1 MASTLEKI
9 KTLLSTKEESKETK
23 LYAEAVLDDGRIL
36 ATEDDKMEV
45 GSVVFVAGEDGETE
59 AVAEGEYS
67 LEDGTKIVI
76 DSDSKITQIGDEEAE
91 EETEETVEAE
101 EEDEAKDLGKKY
113 KDMEKRIK
121 ELEKAVYG
129 EKEEKEEMAENTV
142 KESPVEEKIEMSK
155 DMINSLVEEVEHLKS
170 QIVELEKQ
178 PGAEGFKHNPE
189 TTTKKERPNLAKM
202 STKDRVA
209 FFINNK

>member
-36 ATEDDKMEV
+36 ATEDDKMQV
-45 GSVVFVAGEDGETE
+45 GSVVFVVGEDGETE
-59 AVAEGEYS
+59 AVAEGEYT
-67 LEDGTKIVI
+67 LEDGTKII
-76 DSDSKITQIGDEEAE
+76 IGSDSAITQIGEEEVE
-91 EETEETVEAE
+91 EETEETE
-101 EEDEAKDLGKKY
+101 EEDDSEDLGKRY
-113 KDMEKRIK
+113 KEMESRVK
-121 ELEKAVYG
+121 ELEKAVFG
-129 EKEEKEEMAENTV
+129 DKEEM
-142 KESPVEEKIEMSK
+142 KEEAPVEEKVEMSK

-189 TTTKKERPNLAKM
+189 TTTRKERPNLAKM

>member
-45 GSVVFVAGEDGETE
+45 GSVVFVVGEDGETE
-59 AVAEGEYS
+59 AVAEGEYT
-67 LEDGTKIVI
+67 LEDGTKIMI
-76 DSDSKITQIGDEEAE
+76 GSDSAITQIGEEEVEEETEETEEEDDSEDLGKRYKEMESRVKELEKAVFGDKE
-91 EETEETVEAE
+91 EMKEETEETVE
-101 EEDEAKDLGKKY
+101 EAST
-113 KDMEKRIK
+113 
-121 ELEKAVYG
+121 
-129 EKEEKEEMAENTV
+129 EEKV
-142 KESPVEEKIEMSK
+142 EMSK
-155 DMINSLVEEVEHLKS
+155 DMISSLVEEVEHLKS

-189 TTTKKERPNLAKM
+189 TTTRKEKPNLAKM